1 MGFPDCCCFKLL
13 QKATTSLTP
22 WFYPVRADGQSL
34 VSLPADRRPAEPS
47 KVGAPPYIELRGR
60 LPMGSARSNMQQG
73 HHWSEPMI
81 KSALTYWCAARA
93 VHGPSGPYSSQ
104 QGITMQGANTPDSS
118 RRSSRVPITVP
129 ILVTSSEPD
138 SQFSEI
144 CETLVVSAHG
154 CAMRSPMRLEA
165 GVPVQFQS
173 KEGHWTMAHIVDCQ
187 PMGSGQPG
195 WKLGAR
201 LDQPENFWGLEACPD
216 DWAGLPEMPPPT
228 EQRLRRKRAATNT
241 EDIDQLPNHVPISSK
256 RALDKISRQLPDDH
270 LRTMVAELVEPLH
283 AEVRDLR
290 EKLARVEPKRSQF
303 DISLS
308 HIPPEVEEKLW
319 IRLREDLGAQVLR
332 QTRQQ
337 SEEVLEA
344 AKEAIGKK
352 ITAAHNEFRQQVTQ
366 ELRVVEQRAQGLSE
380 EINDTVQQHLS
391 SGEERFQQRVLEA
404 GTDLERQSEQFLQ
417 TLRQRLSEEHD
428 AYRREMQK
436 TQAEVAAESSQLQA
450 QTADLGSRIAELNES
465 VRKLESELD
474 TRLSRMAS
482 DIISGA
488 HTQLDRAVDV
498 VLKELGTRNAKEL
511 ANQLDE
517 ACGRL
522 KTVQKGIETS
532 ISALLRAEVSES
544 LVSFGQTMEALAQ
557 ESVGRWRLALSRD
570 LSSLA
575 NTLGEQ
581 FRLEAASDSDE
592 SQDPSAE

>member
-1 MGFPDCCCFKLL
+1 
-13 QKATTSLTP
+13 
-22 WFYPVRADGQSL
+22 
-34 VSLPADRRPAEPS
+34 
-47 KVGAPPYIELRGR
+47 
-60 LPMGSARSNMQQG
+60 
-73 HHWSEPMI
+73 
-81 KSALTYWCAARA
+81 
-93 VHGPSGPYSSQ
+93 
-104 QGITMQGANTPDSS
+104 
-118 RRSSRVPITVP
+118 
-129 ILVTSSEPD
+129 
-138 SQFSEI
+138 
-144 CETLVVSAHG
+144 
-154 CAMRSPMRLEA
+154 MRSPIRLGV

-173 KEGHWTMAHIVDCQ
+173 KQGHWTMAHIVDCQ

-195 WKLGAR
+195 WKLGAK
-201 LDQPENFWGLEACPD
+201 LDQPENFWGLEACPE
-216 DWAGLPEMPPPT
+216 DWARLPEISTT
-228 EQRLRRKRAATNT
+228 EQQPLRRRLATNT
-241 EDIDQLPNHVPISSK
+241 EAIDQMPNHVPISSK
-256 RALDKISRQLPDDH
+256 RALDKISRQIPDDH
-270 LRTMVAELVEPLH
+270 LRTMVAELVQPLH
-283 AEVRDLR
+283 AEVKDLR

-303 DISLS
+303 DISLT

-352 ITAAHNEFRQQVTQ
+352 INAAHNEFRQQVTQ
-366 ELRVVEQRAQGLSE
+366 ELQAVEQRAQGLSE
-380 EINDTVQQHLS
+380 GITDTVQQHLS

-404 GTDLERQSEQFLQ
+404 GTDLERQSEEFLQ
-417 TLRQRLSEEHD
+417 TLQQRLSEEHD
-428 AYRREMQK
+428 AYRREMRK

-450 QTADLGSRIAELNES
+450 QAADLGSRIAELNES

-488 HTQLDRAVDV
+488 RTQLDRAVDV

-511 ANQLDE
+511 ASQLDE

-532 ISALLRAEVSES
+532 ISTLLRAEVSES
-544 LVSFGQTMEALAQ
+544 LVSFGQTMEALAE

-575 NTLGEQ
+575 KTLGEQ
-581 FRLEAASDSDE
+581 FSLEAASDSNEDREPSDE
-592 SQDPSAE
+592 

>member
-1 MGFPDCCCFKLL
+1 M
-13 QKATTSLTP
+13 Q
-22 WFYPVRADGQSL
+22 
-34 VSLPADRRPAEPS
+34 RP
-47 KVGAPPYIELRGR
+47 
-60 LPMGSARSNMQQG
+60 
-73 HHWSEPMI
+73 
-81 KSALTYWCAARA
+81 
-93 VHGPSGPYSSQ
+93 
-104 QGITMQGANTPDSS
+104 NTPDIS

-138 SQFSEI
+138 AQFSEI

-154 CAMRSPMRLEA
+154 CAMRSPMKLEA
-165 GVPVQFQS
+165 GIPVHLQS
-173 KEGHWTMAHIVDCQ
+173 KQGHWTMAHIVDCQ
-187 PMGSGQPG
+187 PMGSGQQG

-201 LDQPENFWGLEACPD
+201 LDQPENFWGLEACPE
-216 DWAGLPEMPPPT
+216 DWSGLPD
-228 EQRLRRKRAATNT
+228 QR
-241 EDIDQLPNHVPISSK
+241 PNHVPISSK
-256 RALDKISRQLPDDH
+256 RALDKMPGQLPDDH
-270 LRTMVAELVEPLH
+270 FRAMVAELLQPLQ

-290 EKLARVEPKRSQF
+290 EKLPRGEQRRSQL

-319 IRLREDLGAQVLR
+319 IRLRDDLGAQVLR

-337 SEEVLEA
+337 SDEVFEA
-344 AKEAIGKK
+344 AKQAIGKK
-352 ITAAHNEFRQQVTQ
+352 ITAAHNEFRQQLTK
-366 ELRVVEQRAQGLSE
+366 ELQAVEQRAQGLSE
-380 EINDTVQQHLS
+380 QITDAVQQHLS

-404 GTDLERQSEQFLQ
+404 GSDLERQSEEFLQ
-417 TLRQRLSEEHD
+417 TLQQRLGEEHD

-436 TQAEVAAESSQLQA
+436 AQAEVATESSQLQA
-450 QTADLGSRIAELNES
+450 QTADLGSRVAELNES

-474 TRLSRMAS
+474 TRLSRMAG

-488 HTQLDRAVDV
+488 RTQLDRAVDV

-570 LSSLA
+570 LSSVA
-575 NTLGEQ
+575 KTLGEQ
-581 FRLEAASDSDE
+581 FSLEAASDSDE
-592 SQDPSAE
+592 IQDPSAE